1 MDDLDK
7 KESKKHN
14 IFTNLNFVKNNKIN
28 YNYNECI
35 HQVKNVTDTLE
46 NFIDLIEESIP
57 KETRKKIKKSRLFN
71 TDNAKR
77 PMRAQ
82 IVRKRD
88 KSFKNILEEKK
99 EESKNKYL
107 NSSIIN
113 NYNISNISK
122 YKKKKYKLKTS
133 K

>member
-77 PMRAQ
+77 PMSAQ

-88 KSFKNILEEKK
+88 KSFKDILEEK
-99 EESKNKYL
+99 
-107 NSSIIN
+107 
-113 NYNISNISK
+113 
-122 YKKKKYKLKTS
+122 
-133 K
+133 